1 MQRERSGASV
11 TEIMMLLGMKYSV
24 QVIFNQSQVVCACI
38 SLVTGEEDGWLS
50 YNEPELEAMQ

>member
-1 MQRERSGASV
+1 MQSERSGAAV

-38 SLVTGEEDGWLS
+38 SLVTGEEGGWLS